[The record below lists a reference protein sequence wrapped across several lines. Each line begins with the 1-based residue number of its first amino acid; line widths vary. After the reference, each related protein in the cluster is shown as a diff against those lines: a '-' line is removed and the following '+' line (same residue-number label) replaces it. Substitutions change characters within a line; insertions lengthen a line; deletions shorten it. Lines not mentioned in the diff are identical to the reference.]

1 MFQAFSVVVGVTGF
15 EPAASWSRTKRSTE
29 LSHTPIVPYHY
40 TKASGIC
47 QGFCSKFRRF
57 RRVRVGIFP
66 GFFSERIAFRA
77 DSGYNCTVMLKKGG
91 ISVRQRLLR
100 WILRILYCAAA
111 VLLLGQVTRLP
122 ASSLSP
128 TMYEKCTLPLS
139 RAATS
144 SVRSLICA
152 EAEAVSPPI
161 TEPDEPIPVPEEPE
175 PGDIFALMY
184 HDLTEDETATSEW
197 RTTPEGFRADLQELL
212 ALGYQPLAL
221 EDYVS
226 GSYEIGPDYF
236 IVTFDDGYTSN
247 ATLAEPI
254 LRELG
259 IPATMFV
266 VTGSTELNNHL
277 KWDELAEMQA
287 RGVISVYTHTH
298 THIDGLQVST
308 AEFLADV
315 AKSWQEILAH
325 LAEPEHKILSY
336 PNGSH
341 TRATMRAL
349 AADGYG
355 LFVVQSMPWW
365 FEAEEGS
372 DADADGIRVLVRM
385 NVAHDADIRE
395 LMDLNR
401 DRMGLNSIGE
411 KLEEIRLA
419 AEAALAAERAER
431 QAWMEQCGKNR

>member
-1 MFQAFSVVVGVTGF
+1 MRG
-15 EPAASWSRTKRSTE
+15 R
-29 LSHTPIVPYHY
+29 IVR
-40 TKASGIC
+40 
-47 QGFCSKFRRF
+47 FC
-57 RRVRVGIFP
+57 V
-66 GFFSERIAFRA
+66 
-77 DSGYNCTVMLKKGG
+77 
-91 ISVRQRLLR
+91 RLLFVS
-100 WILRILYCAAA
+100 AA
-111 VLLLGQVTRLP
+111 VLLLGQVMRLP
-122 ASSLSP
+122 ASSLTP
-128 TMYEKCTLPLS
+128 TMYESCTLVLH
-139 RAATS
+139 RAAT
-144 SVRSLICA
+144 RPLFPLTAPAA
-152 EAEAVSPPI
+152 ETASAAI
-161 TEPDEPIPVPEEPE
+161 AEPDEPIPEPQPPE

-184 HDLTEDETATSEW
+184 HDLTEDEDATSDW
-197 RTTPEGFRADLQELL
+197 RTTPEGLREDLEELL
-212 ALGYQPLAL
+212 ALGYRPLSL

-226 GSYEIGPDYF
+226 GTYEIGPDYF

-259 IPATMFV
+259 VPATMFV
-266 VTGSTELNNHL
+266 ITGSTELDNHL
-277 KWDELAEMQA
+277 TWEELAAMQS

-325 LAEPEHKILSY
+325 LTEPEHKILSY

-365 FEAEEGS
+365 FEPEEGS
-372 DADADGIRVLVRM
+372 DADEDGIRVLVRM
-385 NVAHDADIRE
+385 NVAHNADIKE

-401 DRMGLNSIGE
+401 DRMGLNSIDE

-431 QAWMEQCGKNR
+431 QAWMEKYGGVR